1 MNMITVELNGEAKTV
16 ASNQNLEQAIVQWD
30 LASQQFAIAVNENF
44 VPQSLYANTLL
55 QEGDRVE
62 LLVPMQGG

>member
-1 MNMITVELNGEAKTV
+1 MLNVTLNGEAKTIEGKL
-16 ASNQNLEQAIVQWD
+16 SLEQAISEWD
-30 LASQQFAIAVNENF
+30 LGSQAFAIAVNEQF
-44 VPQSLYANTLL
+44 IPKSHYASTEI

>member
-1 MNMITVELNGEAKTV
+1 MNMITVKLNGEAKTV
-16 ASNQNLEQAIVQWD
+16 APNQNLEQAILAWD
-30 LASQQFAIAVNENF
+30 LANQQFAIAVNENF
-44 VPQSLYANTLL
+44 VPQSLYVNTLL